1 MLWKMRAAA
10 GPREVRDMR
19 YENGWIFA
27 DGRFVRGGFSVE
39 NGRFAHVLE
48 DVPGPAEDLDGA
60 LVIPGLVDIHVHGCA
75 GADFSDGDY
84 AGLVRMARY
93 LARRGVTSF
102 APASMTLPYDALD
115 KAFHAAAR
123 LRREG
128 LADGARLVGI
138 QMEGPFLSR
147 EKRGS
152 QNPAYLRL
160 PDWDRFLRL
169 YDAAEGLLR
178 IVDVAPELPGAAEF
192 TRRASEK
199 CRVSVAHTAAGYD
212 QAAAVFDAG
221 ATHLTHLFNAMSGIH
236 HRHPGPIGAASE
248 RENVTAELICD
259 GIHVHPSAVRMAFRL
274 FPGRICLISDALRC
288 CGMADGSY
296 SLGGQE
302 ILLSGGVAR
311 LTGGAI
317 AGSAANLY
325 QCMRR
330 AVSFGIPREQ
340 AVWAATALP
349 ARVIGRE
356 SETGAIADGRAADFV
371 ICGGELEP
379 RAVYLGGKRLE
390 QSPGP
395 FAPSR

>member
-1 MLWKMRAAA
+1 
-10 GPREVRDMR
+10 MR

-123 LRREG
+123 LHREG
-128 LADGARLVGI
+128 LADGARLMGI

-317 AGSAANLY
+317 AGSAADLY

-379 RAVYLGGKRLE
+379 EAVYLGGKRLE
-390 QSPGP
+390 QSAGP
-395 FAPSR
+395 FAPGR

>member
-1 MLWKMRAAA
+1 
-10 GPREVRDMR
+10 MR

-84 AGLVRMARY
+84 AGLVRMARH

-128 LADGARLVGI
+128 LADGARLMGI

-178 IVDVAPELPGAAEF
+178 IVDVAPELPGAVEF

-199 CRVSVAHTAAGYD
+199 CRVSVAHIAAGYD

-311 LTGGAI
+311 LTGGTI
-317 AGSAANLY
+317 AGSAADLY

-379 RAVYLGGKRLE
+379 EAVYLGGKRLE
-390 QSPGP
+390 QSVGP

>member
-1 MLWKMRAAA
+1 
-10 GPREVRDMR
+10 MR

-84 AGLVRMARY
+84 AGLVRMARH

-128 LADGARLVGI
+128 LADGARLMGI

-178 IVDVAPELPGAAEF
+178 IVDVAPELPGAVEF

-221 ATHLTHLFNAMSGIH
+221 ATHLTPLFNAMSGIH

-317 AGSAANLY
+317 AGSAADLY

-349 ARVIGRE
+349 ARAIGRE
-356 SETGAIADGRAADFV
+356 SETGAIAAGRAAEFV

-379 RAVYLGGKRLE
+379 EAVYLGGKRLE
-390 QSPGP
+390 QGVGP

>member
-1 MLWKMRAAA
+1 
-10 GPREVRDMR
+10 MR

-48 DVPGPAEDLDGA
+48 DIPGPAEDLDGA

-128 LADGARLVGI
+128 LADGARLMGI
-138 QMEGPFLSR
+138 QMEGPFLSQ

-178 IVDVAPELPGAAEF
+178 IVDVAPELPGAVEF

-288 CGMADGSY
+288 CGMANGSY

-317 AGSAANLY
+317 AGSAADLY

-379 RAVYLGGKRLE
+379 EAVYLGGKRLE
-390 QSPGP
+390 QSAGP
-395 FAPSR
+395 FAPNR

>member
-1 MLWKMRAAA
+1 
-10 GPREVRDMR
+10 MR

-27 DGRFVRGGFSVE
+27 DGRFARGGFSVE

-128 LADGARLVGI
+128 LADGARLMGI

-317 AGSAANLY
+317 AGSAADLY

-379 RAVYLGGKRLE
+379 EAVYLGGKRLE
-390 QSPGP
+390 QSVGP
-395 FAPSR
+395 FAPSQ

>member
-1 MLWKMRAAA
+1 
-10 GPREVRDMR
+10 MR

-128 LADGARLVGI
+128 LADGARLMGI

-178 IVDVAPELPGAAEF
+178 IVDVAPELPGAVEF

-317 AGSAANLY
+317 AGSAADLY
-325 QCMRR
+325 QCMCR

-379 RAVYLGGKRLE
+379 EAVYLGGKRLE
-390 QSPGP
+390 QSAGP

>member
-1 MLWKMRAAA
+1 
-10 GPREVRDMR
+10 MR

-128 LADGARLVGI
+128 LADGARLMGI

-178 IVDVAPELPGAAEF
+178 IVDVAPELPGAVEF

-236 HRHPGPIGAASE
+236 HRYPGPIGAASE

-317 AGSAANLY
+317 AGSAADLY

-379 RAVYLGGKRLE
+379 EAVYLGGKRLE
-390 QSPGP
+390 QSVGP

>member
-1 MLWKMRAAA
+1 
-10 GPREVRDMR
+10 MR

-27 DGRFVRGGFSVE
+27 GGRFVRGGFSVE

-128 LADGARLVGI
+128 LADGARLMGI

-178 IVDVAPELPGAAEF
+178 IVDVAPELPGAVEF

-288 CGMADGSY
+288 CGMANGSY

-317 AGSAANLY
+317 AGSAADLY

-379 RAVYLGGKRLE
+379 EAVYLGGKRLE
-390 QSPGP
+390 QSAGP
-395 FAPSR
+395 FAPNR

>member
-1 MLWKMRAAA
+1 MRAAA

-27 DGRFVRGGFSVE
+27 DGRFVRGGFCVE

-128 LADGARLVGI
+128 LADGARLMGI

-178 IVDVAPELPGAAEF
+178 IVDVAPELPGAVEF

-317 AGSAANLY
+317 AGSAADLY

-379 RAVYLGGKRLE
+379 EAVYLGGKRLE
-390 QSPGP
+390 QSVGP

>member
-1 MLWKMRAAA
+1 
-10 GPREVRDMR
+10 MR

-39 NGRFAHVLE
+39 NGQFAHVLE

-93 LARRGVTSF
+93 LARRGATSF

-128 LADGARLVGI
+128 LADGARLMGI

-178 IVDVAPELPGAAEF
+178 IVDVAPELPGAVEF

-317 AGSAANLY
+317 AGSAADLY

-379 RAVYLGGKRLE
+379 EAVYLGGKRLE
-390 QSPGP
+390 QSVGP
-395 FAPSR
+395 FAPGR

>member
-1 MLWKMRAAA
+1 
-10 GPREVRDMR
+10 MR

-48 DVPGPAEDLDGA
+48 DVPGPAEDMDGA

-128 LADGARLVGI
+128 LADGARLMGI

-178 IVDVAPELPGAAEF
+178 IVDVAPELPGAVEF

-259 GIHVHPSAVRMAFRL
+259 GIHVHPSAVRMAFQL

-317 AGSAANLY
+317 AGSAADLY

-379 RAVYLGGKRLE
+379 EAVYLGGKRLE
-390 QSPGP
+390 QSVGP

>member
-1 MLWKMRAAA
+1 
-10 GPREVRDMR
+10 MR

-128 LADGARLVGI
+128 LADGARLMGI

-178 IVDVAPELPGAAEF
+178 IVDVAPELPGAVEF

-311 LTGGAI
+311 LTGGTI
-317 AGSAANLY
+317 AGSAADLY

-379 RAVYLGGKRLE
+379 EAVYLGGKRLE
-390 QSPGP
+390 QSAGP
-395 FAPSR
+395 FAPSL

>member
-1 MLWKMRAAA
+1 
-10 GPREVRDMR
+10 MR

-84 AGLVRMARY
+84 AGLVRMARH

-128 LADGARLVGI
+128 LADGARLMGI

-178 IVDVAPELPGAAEF
+178 IVDVAPELPGAVEF

-311 LTGGAI
+311 LTGGTI
-317 AGSAANLY
+317 AGRAADLY

-379 RAVYLGGKRLE
+379 EAVYLGGKRLE
-390 QSPGP
+390 QSVGP

>member
-1 MLWKMRAAA
+1 
-10 GPREVRDMR
+10 MR

-48 DVPGPAEDLDGA
+48 DVPGPEEDLDGA

-128 LADGARLVGI
+128 LADGARLMGI

-178 IVDVAPELPGAAEF
+178 IVDVAPELPGAVEF

-317 AGSAANLY
+317 AGSAADLY

-379 RAVYLGGKRLE
+379 EAVYLGGKRLE
-390 QSPGP
+390 QSAGP
-395 FAPSR
+395 FAPSL

>member
-1 MLWKMRAAA
+1 
-10 GPREVRDMR
+10 MR

-93 LARRGVTSF
+93 LARQGVTSF

-128 LADGARLVGI
+128 LADGARLMGI

-178 IVDVAPELPGAAEF
+178 IVDVAPELPGAVEF

-317 AGSAANLY
+317 AGSAADLY

-379 RAVYLGGKRLE
+379 EAVYLGGKRLE
-390 QSPGP
+390 QGVGP
-395 FAPSR
+395 FAPSL

>member
-1 MLWKMRAAA
+1 
-10 GPREVRDMR
+10 MR

-123 LRREG
+123 LRRED
-128 LADGARLVGI
+128 LADGARLMGI

-178 IVDVAPELPGAAEF
+178 IVDVAPELPGAVEF

-311 LTGGAI
+311 LTGGTI
-317 AGSAANLY
+317 AGSAADLY

-379 RAVYLGGKRLE
+379 EAVYLGGKRLE
-390 QSPGP
+390 QSAGP
-395 FAPSR
+395 FAPGR

>member
-1 MLWKMRAAA
+1 
-10 GPREVRDMR
+10 MR

-27 DGRFVRGGFSVE
+27 DGRFARGGFSVE

-84 AGLVRMARY
+84 AGLVRMARH

-128 LADGARLVGI
+128 LADGARLMGI

-178 IVDVAPELPGAAEF
+178 IVDVAPELPGAVEF

-311 LTGGAI
+311 LTGGTI
-317 AGSAANLY
+317 AGSAADLY

-379 RAVYLGGKRLE
+379 EAVYLGGKRLE
-390 QSPGP
+390 QSAGP
-395 FAPSR
+395 FAPNR

>member
-1 MLWKMRAAA
+1 
-10 GPREVRDMR
+10 MR

-128 LADGARLVGI
+128 LADGARLMGI

-178 IVDVAPELPGAAEF
+178 IVDVAPELPGAVEF

-288 CGMADGSY
+288 CGMADGAY

-317 AGSAANLY
+317 AGSAADLY

-379 RAVYLGGKRLE
+379 EAVYLGGKRLE
-390 QSPGP
+390 QSVGP

>member
-1 MLWKMRAAA
+1 
-10 GPREVRDMR
+10 MR

-27 DGRFVRGGFSVE
+27 DGRFARGGFSVE

-128 LADGARLVGI
+128 LADGARLMGI

-178 IVDVAPELPGAAEF
+178 IVDVAPELPGTVEF

-317 AGSAANLY
+317 AGSAADLY

-379 RAVYLGGKRLE
+379 EAVYLGGKRLE
-390 QSPGP
+390 QGVGP

>member
-1 MLWKMRAAA
+1 
-10 GPREVRDMR
+10 MR

-27 DGRFVRGGFSVE
+27 DGLFVRGGFSVE

-84 AGLVRMARY
+84 AGLVRMARH

-123 LRREG
+123 LCRED
-128 LADGARLVGI
+128 LADGARLMGI

-178 IVDVAPELPGAAEF
+178 IVDVAPELPGAVEF

-317 AGSAANLY
+317 AGSAADLY

-379 RAVYLGGKRLE
+379 EAVYLGGKRLE
-390 QSPGP
+390 QGVGP

>member
-1 MLWKMRAAA
+1 
-10 GPREVRDMR
+10 MR

-128 LADGARLVGI
+128 LADGARLMGI

-152 QNPAYLRL
+152 QNPACLRL

-178 IVDVAPELPGAAEF
+178 IVDVAPELPGAVEF

-248 RENVTAELICD
+248 RENITAELICD

-317 AGSAANLY
+317 AGSAADLY

-379 RAVYLGGKRLE
+379 EAVYLGGKRLE
-390 QSPGP
+390 QGVGP
-395 FAPSR
+395 FAPNR

>member
-1 MLWKMRAAA
+1 
-10 GPREVRDMR
+10 MR

-123 LRREG
+123 LHREG
-128 LADGARLVGI
+128 LADGARLMGI

-178 IVDVAPELPGAAEF
+178 IVDVAPELPGAVEF

-259 GIHVHPSAVRMAFRL
+259 GIHVHPSAVRMALRL

-317 AGSAANLY
+317 AGSAADLY

-379 RAVYLGGKRLE
+379 EAVYLGGKRLE
-390 QSPGP
+390 QSVGP

>member
-1 MLWKMRAAA
+1 
-10 GPREVRDMR
+10 MR

-48 DVPGPAEDLDGA
+48 DIPGPAEDLDGA

-84 AGLVRMARY
+84 AGLVRMARH

-128 LADGARLVGI
+128 LADGARLMGI

-152 QNPAYLRL
+152 QNPAYLCL

-178 IVDVAPELPGAAEF
+178 IVDVAPELPGAVEF

-317 AGSAANLY
+317 AGSAADLY

-379 RAVYLGGKRLE
+379 EAVYLGGKRLE
-390 QSPGP
+390 QSAGP

>member
-1 MLWKMRAAA
+1 
-10 GPREVRDMR
+10 MR

-27 DGRFVRGGFSVE
+27 DGRFARGGFSVE

-128 LADGARLVGI
+128 LADGARLMGI

-178 IVDVAPELPGAAEF
+178 IVDVAPELPGAVEF

-317 AGSAANLY
+317 AGSAADLY

-379 RAVYLGGKRLE
+379 EAVYLGGKRLE
-390 QSPGP
+390 QSAGP

>member
-1 MLWKMRAAA
+1 
-10 GPREVRDMR
+10 MR

-27 DGRFVRGGFSVE
+27 GGRFVRGGFSVE

-115 KAFHAAAR
+115 RAFHAAAR

-128 LADGARLVGI
+128 LADGARLMGI

-178 IVDVAPELPGAAEF
+178 IVDVAPELPGAVEF

-317 AGSAANLY
+317 AGSAADLY

-379 RAVYLGGKRLE
+379 EAVYLGGKRLE
-390 QSPGP
+390 QGVGP

>member
-1 MLWKMRAAA
+1 
-10 GPREVRDMR
+10 MR
-19 YENGWIFA
+19 YENGRIFA

-48 DVPGPAEDLDGA
+48 DVPGPAEDMDGA

-84 AGLVRMARY
+84 AGLVRMARH

-128 LADGARLVGI
+128 LADGARLMGI

-178 IVDVAPELPGAAEF
+178 IVDVAPELPGAVEF

-317 AGSAANLY
+317 AGSAADLY

-379 RAVYLGGKRLE
+379 EAVYLGGKRLE
-390 QSPGP
+390 QSAGP

>member
-1 MLWKMRAAA
+1 
-10 GPREVRDMR
+10 MR

-75 GADFSDGDY
+75 GTDFSDGDY

-128 LADGARLVGI
+128 LADGARLMGI

-160 PDWDRFLRL
+160 PDWGRFLRL

-178 IVDVAPELPGAAEF
+178 IVDVAPELPGAVEF

-317 AGSAANLY
+317 AGSAADLY

-379 RAVYLGGKRLE
+379 EAVYLGGKRLE
-390 QSPGP
+390 QSVGP
-395 FAPSR
+395 FAPGR

>member
-1 MLWKMRAAA
+1 
-10 GPREVRDMR
+10 MR

-123 LRREG
+123 LHREG
-128 LADGARLVGI
+128 LADGARLMGI

-160 PDWDRFLRL
+160 PDWDSFLRL

-178 IVDVAPELPGAAEF
+178 IVDVAPELPGAVEF

-317 AGSAANLY
+317 AGSAADLY

-379 RAVYLGGKRLE
+379 EAVYLGGKRLE
-390 QSPGP
+390 QSAGP

>member
-1 MLWKMRAAA
+1 
-10 GPREVRDMR
+10 MR
-19 YENGWIFA
+19 YENGWVFA

-102 APASMTLPYDALD
+102 APASMTLPYDVLD

-128 LADGARLVGI
+128 LADGARLMGI

-160 PDWDRFLRL
+160 PDWDSFLRL

-178 IVDVAPELPGAAEF
+178 IVDVAPELPGAVEF

-317 AGSAANLY
+317 AGSAADLY

-379 RAVYLGGKRLE
+379 EAVYLGGKRLE
-390 QSPGP
+390 QSVGP
-395 FAPSR
+395 FAPGR

>member
-1 MLWKMRAAA
+1 
-10 GPREVRDMR
+10 MR

-128 LADGARLVGI
+128 LADGARLMGI

-178 IVDVAPELPGAAEF
+178 IVDVAPELPGAVEF

-317 AGSAANLY
+317 AGSAADLY

-340 AVWAATALP
+340 AVWAATVLP

-379 RAVYLGGKRLE
+379 EAVYLGGKRLE
-390 QSPGP
+390 QSAGP

>member
-1 MLWKMRAAA
+1 MW
-10 GPREVRDMR
+10 

-27 DGRFVRGGFSVE
+27 DGRFARGGFSVE

-128 LADGARLVGI
+128 LADGARLMGI

-178 IVDVAPELPGAAEF
+178 IVDVAPELPGAVEF

-199 CRVSVAHTAAGYD
+199 CRVSVAHTAAEYD

-317 AGSAANLY
+317 AGSAADLY

-379 RAVYLGGKRLE
+379 EAVYLGGKRLE
-390 QSPGP
+390 QSAGP
-395 FAPSR
+395 FAPGR

>member
-1 MLWKMRAAA
+1 
-10 GPREVRDMR
+10 MR

-84 AGLVRMARY
+84 AGLVRMARH

-102 APASMTLPYDALD
+102 APASMTLPYDALN

-128 LADGARLVGI
+128 LADGARLMGI

-178 IVDVAPELPGAAEF
+178 IVDVAPELPGAVEF

-311 LTGGAI
+311 LTGGTI
-317 AGSAANLY
+317 AGSAADLY

-379 RAVYLGGKRLE
+379 EAVYLGGKRLE
-390 QSPGP
+390 QSAGP
-395 FAPSR
+395 FAPSL

>member
-1 MLWKMRAAA
+1 
-10 GPREVRDMR
+10 MR

-115 KAFHAAAR
+115 KAFRAAAR

-128 LADGARLVGI
+128 LADGARLMGI

-178 IVDVAPELPGAAEF
+178 IVDVAPELPGAVEF

-317 AGSAANLY
+317 AGSAADLY

-379 RAVYLGGKRLE
+379 EAVYLGGKRLE
-390 QSPGP
+390 QSVGP
-395 FAPSR
+395 FASGR

>member
-1 MLWKMRAAA
+1 
-10 GPREVRDMR
+10 MR

-128 LADGARLVGI
+128 LADGARLMGI

-178 IVDVAPELPGAAEF
+178 IVDVAPELPGAVEF

-259 GIHVHPSAVRMAFRL
+259 GIHIHPSAVRMAFRL

-317 AGSAANLY
+317 AGSAADLY

-379 RAVYLGGKRLE
+379 EAVYLGGKRLE
-390 QSPGP
+390 QSVGP

>member
-1 MLWKMRAAA
+1 
-10 GPREVRDMR
+10 MR

-48 DVPGPAEDLDGA
+48 DVPGPAEDLDGV

-128 LADGARLVGI
+128 LADGARLMGI
-138 QMEGPFLSR
+138 QMEGPFFSR

-178 IVDVAPELPGAAEF
+178 IVDVAPELPGAVEF

-317 AGSAANLY
+317 AGSAADLY

-379 RAVYLGGKRLE
+379 EAVYLGGKRLE
-390 QSPGP
+390 QSVGP

>member
-1 MLWKMRAAA
+1 
-10 GPREVRDMR
+10 MR

-128 LADGARLVGI
+128 LADGARLMGI

-178 IVDVAPELPGAAEF
+178 IVDVAPELPGAVEF

-248 RENVTAELICD
+248 RESVTAELICD

-317 AGSAANLY
+317 AGSAADLY

-379 RAVYLGGKRLE
+379 EAVYLGGKRLE
-390 QSPGP
+390 QSAGP

>member
-1 MLWKMRAAA
+1 MRH
-10 GPREVRDMR
+10 
-19 YENGWIFA
+19 ENGWIFA

-128 LADGARLVGI
+128 LADGARLMGI

-178 IVDVAPELPGAAEF
+178 IVDVAPELPGAVEF

-317 AGSAANLY
+317 AGSAADLY

-379 RAVYLGGKRLE
+379 EAVYLGGKRLE
-390 QSPGP
+390 QSVGP

>member
-1 MLWKMRAAA
+1 
-10 GPREVRDMR
+10 MR

-48 DVPGPAEDLDGA
+48 DIPGPAEDLDGA

-84 AGLVRMARY
+84 AGLVRMARH

-128 LADGARLVGI
+128 LADGARLMGI

-178 IVDVAPELPGAAEF
+178 IVDVAPELPGAVEF

-317 AGSAANLY
+317 AGSAADLY

-379 RAVYLGGKRLE
+379 EAVYLGGKRLE
-390 QSPGP
+390 QSVGP
-395 FAPSR
+395 FASSR

>member
-1 MLWKMRAAA
+1 
-10 GPREVRDMR
+10 MR
-19 YENGWIFA
+19 YENGWFFA

-115 KAFHAAAR
+115 RAFHAAAR

-128 LADGARLVGI
+128 LADGARLMGI

-178 IVDVAPELPGAAEF
+178 IVDVAPELPGAVEF

-221 ATHLTHLFNAMSGIH
+221 ATHLTHLFNAMTGIH

-317 AGSAANLY
+317 AGSAADLY

-379 RAVYLGGKRLE
+379 EAVYLGGKRLE
-390 QSPGP
+390 QSVGP